1 MDKSKIFIK
10 HNRRPSISFY
20 NKYLINSID
29 LSRDNNNINDS
40 FNYLYKTNNNPLL
53 KTKEYNKSKKEL
65 ILAKLDTSYLPKKK
79 RTKIE
84 EKNIINK
91 TVNYDDDSEGI
102 IMAAKL
108 STTFM
113 TYKDKNDSN
122 IYYPKKKIRNK
133 NEYDNC
139 YNNITKEKSSY
150 ISDNDIFDIS
160 PLEKYNRQIDVIL
173 KVQSKWRSYYI
184 RKKYITKMKSNK
196 FVKLI
201 VKKIYKEVF
210 NKILYF
216 SINKEKIY
224 YKKIPEK
231 NKNEKVV
238 KNNTFQNDM
247 LQIEEK
253 INELTILDNKFD
265 KKNSKKRTVEEK
277 YYNKNYWIQFPFS
290 LEKYIKK
297 QNILLYS
304 NLFLEQMRIISNK
317 KLKEKQMIFLKKLI
331 SLNETRNVKKYMRKY
346 KEIILIERTK
356 QYIYHSLVKKKPK
369 LKAKP
374 NNNFNFQ
381 YFYKQNILRDIIKK
395 YRYTSVV
402 QKHYFLWKKKSK
414 PNNKIVEN
422 KKKRFIKVRRIKK
435 KEEEQNK
442 DNNTWKKDDPMKN
455 VSGIESTNNCLN
467 SNSNIS
473 NSNQSIKN
481 IQGCLTL
488 INKKMKIRKLTVDH
502 KYYEYVENS
511 NNNYLNYK

>member
-29 LSRDNNNINDS
+29 LSRDNNNNINDS

-79 RTKIE
+79 RAKNE
-84 EKNIINK
+84 EKNIVNN

-122 IYYPKKKIRNK
+122 IYYPKKNIRKK

-160 PLEKYNRQIDVIL
+160 PLEKYNRQIDAIL

-184 RKKYITKMKSNK
+184 RKKFIKKLKSTK

-224 YKKIPEK
+224 YKKIL
-231 NKNEKVV
+231 V
-238 KNNTFQNDM
+238 KNNAFQNDM

-265 KKNSKKRTVEEK
+265 KKNSKKRTEEEK

-297 QNILLYS
+297 KNMLLYS

-317 KLKEKQMIFLKKLI
+317 KLKEKQIILLKKLI
-331 SLNETRNVKKYMRKY
+331 SLNETRNLKKYMKKY
-346 KEIILIERTK
+346 KEMILIERTK
-356 QYIYHSLVKKKPK
+356 QYIYNSLVKKKPK
-369 LKAKP
+369 LKAKTN

-395 YRYTSVV
+395 YRYTSIV
-402 QKHYFLWKKKSK
+402 QKHYFSWKKKSK
-414 PNNKIVEN
+414 SNNKIVEN

-442 DNNTWKKDDPMKN
+442 DYYNTWKKDDPMKN

-473 NSNQSIKN
+473 NSNKSIKN
-481 IQGCLTL
+481 IKGCLIL

>member
-1 MDKSKIFIK
+1 MNKSKNLIK
-10 HNRRPSISFY
+10 HNRHPSISFY

-79 RTKIE
+79 RTKNE
-84 EKNIINK
+84 EKNIVNK
-91 TVNYDDDSEGI
+91 TVNYDDDSESI

-108 STTFM
+108 STSFM

-122 IYYPKKKIRNK
+122 IYYPKKNIRKK

-139 YNNITKEKSSY
+139 YNNITKEKSTY
-150 ISDNDIFDIS
+150 ISDIDIFDIS
-160 PLEKYNRQIDVIL
+160 PLEKYNRQIDAIL

-184 RKKYITKMKSNK
+184 RKKIITKMNSTK

-216 SINKEKIY
+216 RINKEKIY
-224 YKKIPEK
+224 YKKII
-231 NKNEKVV
+231 V
-238 KNNTFQNDM
+238 KNNAFQNDM

-265 KKNSKKRTVEEK
+265 KKNSKKRTEEEK

-297 QNILLYS
+297 KNMLLYS

-317 KLKEKQMIFLKKLI
+317 KLKEKQMILLKKLI
-331 SLNETRNVKKYMRKY
+331 SLNETRNIKKYMKKY
-346 KEIILIERTK
+346 KEMILIERTK
-356 QYIYHSLVKKKPK
+356 QYIYHSLVKK
-369 LKAKP
+369 
-374 NNNFNFQ
+374 NRN
-381 YFYKQNILRDIIKK
+381 
-395 YRYTSVV
+395 
-402 QKHYFLWKKKSK
+402 
-414 PNNKIVEN
+414 
-422 KKKRFIKVRRIKK
+422 
-435 KEEEQNK
+435 
-442 DNNTWKKDDPMKN
+442 
-455 VSGIESTNNCLN
+455 
-467 SNSNIS
+467 
-473 NSNQSIKN
+473 
-481 IQGCLTL
+481 
-488 INKKMKIRKLTVDH
+488 
-502 KYYEYVENS
+502 
-511 NNNYLNYK
+511 